1 MFQKH
6 ETTQCHKDSVLCWH
20 SYKASKSTGSVLQQI
35 ESASSSKI
43 TERREYLKRIVEVTR
58 MLGKQGIP
66 FRGHDESPDSNKRGS
81 FLECMDLLKKFDP
94 FLQSYTPPANTTYL
108 SSDTQN
114 QMIQCCSQEVT
125 ATIVREMRKSKMY
138 AIMADEARDGKTE
151 QLSLCVRYVAD
162 GALRERLLSLTDL
175 KYFDAASICIA
186 IENQLLVNN
195 IDDLRCVAQTYDGAA
210 VMSGALGGVQA
221 HF

>member
-1 MFQKH
+1 MNGGIKNWKHALSMFQKH
-6 ETTQCHKDSVLCWH
+6 ETTQCHKDSVLFWH
-20 SYKASKSTGSVLQQI
+20 SYKVSKSADSVLQQI
-35 ESASSSKI
+35 ETASSSEI
-43 TERREYLKRIVEVTR
+43 TERREYLKRIVEVTS

-66 FRGHDESPDSNKRGS
+66 FRGHDESPESNNRGN

-94 FLQSYTPPANTTYL
+94 FLQSYTPPANTSYL

-114 QMIQCCSQEVT
+114 QMIQCCSQEVH
-125 ATIVREMRKSKMY
+125 SNY
-138 AIMADEARDGKTE
+138 N
-151 QLSLCVRYVAD
+151 SCHSVRYVAD

-175 KYFDAASICIA
+175 KYFDAASICTA

-195 IDDLRCVAQTYDGAA
+195 IDYLRCVAQTYDGAA

-221 HF
+221 HFRKKHPEAI

>member
-1 MFQKH
+1 MPSWPMRPGTEKQNS
-6 ETTQCHKDSVLCWH
+6 C
-20 SYKASKSTGSVLQQI
+20 QI
-35 ESASSSKI
+35 
-43 TERREYLKRIVEVTR
+43 
-58 MLGKQGIP
+58 
-66 FRGHDESPDSNKRGS
+66 
-81 FLECMDLLKKFDP
+81 
-94 FLQSYTPPANTTYL
+94 
-108 SSDTQN
+108 
-114 QMIQCCSQEVT
+114 
-125 ATIVREMRKSKMY
+125 
-138 AIMADEARDGKTE
+138 
-151 QLSLCVRYVAD
+151 CVRYVAD